1 MSDNEMLHDQQHQ
14 DSFKIR
20 LGQQV
25 ADKMNQNI
33 FGQVILMEIIVEYLR
48 RDFCRFMITSRERLS

>member
-1 MSDNEMLHDQQHQ
+1 MWGSDQSQARNQSDNEMLHDQQHQ

-33 FGQVILMEIIVEYLR
+33 FGQVILIESVVEI
-48 RDFCRFMITSRERLS
+48 